1 MIAAAQESVCGHR
14 TDMPTLLS
22 DVRCWVNSGTHLLAA
37 SISPFDPQAT
47 FAEFQFDFFHT
58 ARPTGYDAA
67 RWVEGEP
74 MRRREFII
82 FVGSAPLGWTV
93 AARAQHAGSM
103 PVIGLLTVANLPDWS
118 MNAIRTGLD
127 EAGFVEGRNLSILVR
142 SAEGQFDR
150 LPALAA
156 DLVKSQVKVILATG
170 SPVPARTAKA
180 ATAKIPI
187 VFAYGG
193 DPIADGLVDSLN
205 QPGGN
210 VTGATFIGS
219 ALLAKRMEV
228 LREIVPQ
235 ATDIALLVNPKG
247 TLAERQ
253 IRDGTAAAQT
263 LGRRLHVLNTSTES
277 DIDAAFATMSQLK
290 VDAFIVSTDSFFGF
304 VGRDRLVMQARG
316 YKIPGIYNGRDD
328 VGAGGLVSYG
338 PNLSDTWRQ
347 AGLYVGR
354 ILQGEKPSDLPVMQP
369 IRFEMIINLKTAKEL
384 GLTIPPM
391 LLGLADK
398 VIE

>member
-1 MIAAAQESVCGHR
+1 
-14 TDMPTLLS
+14 
-22 DVRCWVNSGTHLLAA
+22 
-37 SISPFDPQAT
+37 
-47 FAEFQFDFFHT
+47 
-58 ARPTGYDAA
+58 
-67 RWVEGEP
+67 
-74 MRRREFII
+74 MRRREF
-82 FVGSAPLGWTV
+82 VKLAGGAALGWTV
-93 AARAQHAGSM
+93 AARAQPADPM
-103 PVIGLLTVANLPDWS
+103 PTIGLLTPANLPDWA
-118 MNAIRTGLD
+118 MKAVRRGLD
-127 EAGFVEGRNLSILVR
+127 DAGFVEGRNLSIVVR

-156 DLVKSQVKVILATG
+156 DLVKSEVKVILATG

-180 ATAKIPI
+180 ATTKIPI

-193 DPIADGLVDSLN
+193 DPIADGLVESLN

-210 VTGATFIGS
+210 VTGATFIGG

-253 IRDGTAAAQT
+253 IKDGTAASQT
-263 LGRRLHVLNTSTES
+263 LGQRLHVLNTSTVDE
-277 DIDAAFATMSQLK
+277 IDTAFATMRQLK
-290 VDAFIVSTDSFFGF
+290 VGAFIVSTDPFFGF
-304 VGRDRLVMQARG
+304 VGRDRLVMQARS
-316 YKIPGIYNGRDD
+316 YNIPGIYNSRQEA
-328 VGAGGLVSYG
+328 GAGGLVSYG

-354 ILQGEKPSDLPVMQP
+354 ILRGEKPSDLPVVQP
-369 IRFEMIINLKTAKEL
+369 TKFEMVINLKTAREL
-384 GLTIPPM
+384 ELTIPPAM
-391 LLGLADK
+391 LGLADE